1 MLIGSERSELAI
13 PEELPYYRFP
23 LLTLHVLSYCFQVIS
38 FHYAAELETLRTR
51 WGLVDSTGPFT
62 LSSAD
67 SQTHA
72 RICGAKHSEGAI
84 AHTKRFTC
92 GNNMLEWR
100 NDDRG
105 TPRVKSTT
113 RSRTLFNKSEILAA
127 VLAILEKLNLF
138 PQSDT
143 NPLDRRNGCF

>member
-51 WGLVDSTGPFT
+51 RGLVDSTGPFT

-72 RICGAKHSEGAI
+72 RICGAKQ
-84 AHTKRFTC
+84 TRKVLFFTPSASLVETIC
-92 GNNMLEWR
+92 WNGEMTTAEL
-100 NDDRG
+100 RG
-105 TPRVKSTT
+105 
-113 RSRTLFNKSEILAA
+113 
-127 VLAILEKLNLF
+127 
-138 PQSDT
+138 
-143 NPLDRRNGCF
+143 